1 MCSGQLAWGSLN
13 YDVSLPLRYDK
24 PFFPHGK
31 HAHRCPYR
39 LGYKWGGYGAGV
51 GAALTYSFPSSGA
64 AWISDYLG
72 AEPFDG
78 FQPFTNAQKSAA

>member
-1 MCSGQLAWGSLN
+1 MTSPYHSGTINPFSLTGN
-13 YDVSLPLRYDK
+13 TRIDALTVW
-24 PFFPHGK
+24 
-31 HAHRCPYR
+31 
-39 LGYKWGGYGAGV
+39 GYKWGGYGAGV